1 MTNIADIGYDSFD
14 GVDYYGTFFVN
25 TVTDDDYAGFVF
37 GYQSS
42 SKFYVVTWKQTQQT
56 YWQPTPFR
64 AVAEAGLQLKVV
76 FIRIC
81 SNHTLT
87 YSFSHQL
94 FLLRI
99 KSK

>member
-1 MTNIADIGYDSFD
+1 MMVIPLFLGYDSFE

-42 SKFYVVTWKQTQQT
+42 SKFYLVTWKQTQQT

-64 AVAEAGLQLKVV
+64 AVAEAGLQLKVGFV
-76 FIRIC
+76 
-81 SNHTLT
+81 SL
-87 YSFSHQL
+87 
-94 FLLRI
+94 
-99 KSK
+99 